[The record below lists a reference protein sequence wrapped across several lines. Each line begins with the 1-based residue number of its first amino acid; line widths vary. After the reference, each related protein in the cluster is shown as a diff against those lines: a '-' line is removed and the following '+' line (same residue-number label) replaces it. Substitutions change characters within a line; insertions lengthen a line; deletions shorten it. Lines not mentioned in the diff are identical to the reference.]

1 MRHGRLKAFDTD
13 PASIMLFCS
22 IGNHFD
28 AAVRELKERFPRAK
42 LAAVAPPWRTE
53 PLSTAGLIDNT
64 IEVTRD
70 RLHPI
75 RNIGECA
82 RVLAAVR
89 AERCDLFVT
98 MYDSPVL
105 NVLHSFSGARSHAVF
120 DVRGNL
126 YALRVSRFY
135 PVWLVLWGAGRVL
148 LGLLAYALIRTTLCV
163 WGLLR
168 RRG

>member
-64 IEVTRD
+64 IEVTSAPFVQR
-70 RLHPI
+70 RPQP
-75 RNIGECA
+75 RGVRCA
-82 RVLAAVR
+82 RQPVCAQ
-89 AERCDLFVT
+89 
-98 MYDSPVL
+98 SQPVL
-105 NVLHSFSGARSHAVF
+105 SGMAGSMGCRQGSPWAF
-120 DVRGNL
+120 GLRPYQD
-126 YALRVSRFY
+126 YALC
-135 PVWLVLWGAGRVL
+135 
-148 LGLLAYALIRTTLCV
+148 LGPS
-163 WGLLR
+163 
-168 RRG
+168 

>member
-1 MRHGRLKAFDTD
+1 MSQRLPKALDID
-13 PASIMLFCS
+13 PARIILFCS

-28 AAVRELKERFPRAK
+28 AAVRELKERFPRAR
-42 LAAVAPPWRTE
+42 LTAVAPPWRTE
-53 PLSTAGLIDNT
+53 GLATADLIDNT

-70 RLHPI
+70 RLHPV
-75 RNIGECA
+75 RNVGECA

-105 NVLHSFSGARSHAVF
+105 NVLHSFSGCRNHAVF

-126 YALRVSRFY
+126 YALRVSRLH
-135 PVWLVLWGAGRVL
+135 PVWLVLRGAGRTF
-148 LGLLAYALIRTTLCV
+148 LGLLAYALIRATLRL

>member
-1 MRHGRLKAFDTD
+1 MRQGRLRASDVD
-13 PASIMLFCS
+13 PASIILFCS
-22 IGNHFD
+22 VGNHFE
-28 AAVRELKERFPRAK
+28 AALRELKARFPRAR
-42 LAAVAPPWRTE
+42 LTAVAPPWRTE
-53 PLSTAGLIDNT
+53 PPAAAALLDST

-70 RLHPI
+70 RLHPV

-82 RVLAAVR
+82 RVLGAVR

-105 NVLHSFSGARSHAVF
+105 NMLHSFSGARSHAIF

-126 YALRVSRFY
+126 YAVRVSRFY
-135 PVWLVLWGAGRVL
+135 PAWLVLCGIARPV
-148 LGLLAYALIRTTLCV
+148 LGLLTCVLIGSTLRA
-163 WGLLR
+163 WGFLR